1 MKTTTNEDLLGGSL
15 LGAAKTECG
24 SGIKKRIK
32 RYFKRICRKQRNL
45 QIINQQ
51 GGSINF
57 YVIDSNKENIENLI
71 MENNNFLTQRCYE

>member
-1 MKTTTNEDLLGGSL
+1 MKTTKDELPVGSQA
-15 LGAAKTECG
+15 GAAKTDRG
-24 SGIKKRIK
+24 SGIMKRIK
-32 RYFKRICRKQRNL
+32 KYFKRICRKQRNL

-51 GGSINF
+51 GGSIHL

>member
-1 MKTTTNEDLLGGSL
+1 MKTTNDELLIGSL
-15 LGAAKTECG
+15 AGAAKTDCG
-24 SGIKKRIK
+24 SGIMKRLRKTFKK
-32 RYFKRICRKQRNL
+32 ICRKQRNL

-57 YVIDSNKENIENLI
+57 YVIDSNKESIENLI

>member
-1 MKTTTNEDLLGGSL
+1 MKTTKDELPIGSL
-15 LGAAKTECG
+15 SGAAKTDRG